1 MKSILKVQAVD
12 KDSAGSSAIEYTIK
26 NFQKNGADLSGQ
38 TTFLIGERDGIL
50 RNTEI
55 MSKYENSVFAMDV
68 IANDTALFGKT
79 DNADIQVTFLWYFRS
94 WKLSEKIYPR

>member
-26 NFQKNGADLSGQ
+26 NLQKNGADLSGQ
-38 TTFLIGERDGIL
+38 TTFQIGERDGIL

-55 MSKYENSVFAMDV
+55 MSKHESSVFTMDV
-68 IANDTALFGKT
+68 VANDTALFGKT
-79 DNADIQVTFLWYFRS
+79 DNADIQVLVIKKKQKHFHW
-94 WKLSEKIYPR
+94 